1 MLQHIRLGSQFDK
14 LSENNKEYITDTGNN
29 FHIEP
34 HNSYHLTLYLFAYI
48 SSFQNCK
55 HFKCNSHGL
64 FYYFTLI
71 TVLQHL
77 EKSTGKKEGPF
88 LTNLSIH
95 GNLSPLNSL
104 QWKQISGLRG
114 DAQQYHH
121 YTQSNFYLRA
131 RYLERKYST
140 KNNHYFLVK
149 VDFTLLFLFGLH
161 SMFQRYCLKKI
172 KSQSL

>member
-121 YTQSNFYLRA
+121 YTQSNSLSESQIPGKEIFHK
-131 RYLERKYST
+131 E
-140 KNNHYFLVK
+140 
-149 VDFTLLFLFGLH
+149 
-161 SMFQRYCLKKI
+161 
-172 KSQSL
+172 QSLFSGKGRFYFAFFIWSTQHVSEIV